1 MSAVPSTSRQK
12 MFIMEHTPI
21 LNHETKVSILSLVM
35 MEVGPSVVMESSKDE
50 VNINLDALA
59 ALNEDVLTHI
69 YNIMRARL
77 EVLNQPAAHS

>member
-1 MSAVPSTSRQK
+1 MAVPSISRQK
-12 MFIMEHTPI
+12 TFIVENTPI
-21 LNHETKVSILSLVM
+21 LNRETKVSILSLVM

-50 VNINLDALA
+50 VNINLDVLA
-59 ALNEDVLTHI
+59 TLNEDVLTHI

>member
-1 MSAVPSTSRQK
+1 MAVPSISRQK
-12 MFIMEHTPI
+12 TFIVENTSI
-21 LNHETKVSILSLVM
+21 LNRETKVSILSLVM
-35 MEVGPSVVMESSKDE
+35 MEVGSAVVMESNSKNE

-59 ALNEDVLTHI
+59 SLNEDVLTHI

>member
-1 MSAVPSTSRQK
+1 
-12 MFIMEHTPI
+12 
-21 LNHETKVSILSLVM
+21 M

-50 VNINLDALA
+50 VNINLDVLA
-59 ALNEDVLTHI
+59 TLNEDVLTHI

>member
-1 MSAVPSTSRQK
+1 MAVPSISRQK
-12 MFIMEHTPI
+12 TFIVENTSI
-21 LNHETKVSILSLVM
+21 LNRETKVSILSLVM
-35 MEVGPSVVMESSKDE
+35 MEVGVAVVMESNSKNE

-59 ALNEDVLTHI
+59 MMNEDVLTHI